1 VSAFPPNLT
10 VAAAAGL
17 TMMPTAFGRP
27 PGGRDWKLGIA
38 VASAHHRIVT
48 RALVA
53 GLVVLAVG
61 LAGCGRKAA
70 LDPPPSANVTT
81 PDGTTAPPPEK
92 PNKPFF
98 LDWVL

>member
-1 VSAFPPNLT
+1 MRPFSPNLT
-10 VAAAAGL
+10 VAAAVGL
-17 TMMPTAFGRP
+17 TMMRTAFGRP
-27 PGGRDWKLGIA
+27 PGGRNWKLGIA
-38 VASAHHRIVT
+38 VAPADHRIVS

-53 GLVVLAVG
+53 GIVVLAVG

-70 LDPPPSANVTT
+70 LDPPPSASVAT

-98 LDWVL
+98 LDWLL